1 MRTFSCFVTDEGS
14 STPALSFIFADTEQ
28 RARELARRELM
39 DVRRP
44 VSVELCEGGKLLWTL
59 VAEPA

>member
-1 MRTFSCFVTDEGS
+1 MRTFSCFITDEGS
-14 STPALSFIFADTEQ
+14 STPTLSFILADTEQ

-44 VSVELCEGGKLLWTL
+44 VSVELCEGGNLLWTEA
-59 VAEPA
+59 VEPA